1 MIRPRLRKRSIDIK
15 NSERL
20 RFRLST
26 ESQLKNLAENN
37 LIRFTNLSRKKDAI
51 HANFKVKGLRNGV
64 NFSASISVDIT
75 ALELHPG
82 DTLEKIIE
90 ECARHG
96 VKEFKKSEIQFEGL
110 AAVLSDHLG
119 VAQLG

>member
-1 MIRPRLRKRSIDIK
+1 M
-15 NSERL
+15 
-20 RFRLST
+20 
-26 ESQLKNLAENN
+26 KNLAENN
-37 LIRFTNLSRKKDAI
+37 IIRFTNVTRKKDAMY
-51 HANFKVKGLRNGV
+51 ANFKVKGLKNGV
-64 NFSASISVDIT
+64 IFSASISVDIT

-82 DTLEKIIE
+82 DTLEKIVE
-90 ECARHG
+90 DCARHG